1 MKQEM
6 KTRIRATGDGAGRV
20 RAYLA
25 ERIPEAEIVGADDP
39 AEFVMTT
46 CEDFDEAL
54 EDAAAAAAFAR
65 TRGEERLPIESVD
78 RLLSGESPVR
88 VWREHRRMSLAALA
102 GQAGIGKGYLSQI
115 ENGER
120 TGTIDTM
127 KKLAGALGLELDD
140 LV

>member
-1 MKQEM
+1 MKQAV
-6 KTRIRATGDGAGRV
+6 KIRIRASGEGAGRV
-20 RAYLA
+20 RAWPA
-25 ERIPEAEIVGADDP
+25 DKIPEAEIVGADHP

-46 CEDFDEAL
+46 CEDFDEAV
-54 EDAAAAAAFAR
+54 EDAAAAAAYAR
-65 TRGEERLPIESVD
+65 TRGEESLPIEFVD
-78 RLLSGESPVR
+78 RLLSGESSVR

-102 GQAGIGKGYLSQI
+102 AHAGIGKGYLSQI

>member
-1 MKQEM
+1 MKQEL
-6 KTRIRATGDGAGRV
+6 KTRIRATGEGAGKV
-20 RAYLA
+20 RAYLVDK
-25 ERIPEAEIVGADDP
+25 IPEAEIVGAGDP

-46 CEDFDEAL
+46 SEDFDEAV
-54 EDAAAAAAFAR
+54 EDAAAADAYAR
-65 TRGEERLPIESVD
+65 TRGEESLPIEFVD

-102 GQAGIGKGYLSQI
+102 DQAGIGKGYLSQI

-120 TGTIDTM
+120 TGTIETI
-127 KKLAGALGLELDD
+127 KKLAGALDIELDD